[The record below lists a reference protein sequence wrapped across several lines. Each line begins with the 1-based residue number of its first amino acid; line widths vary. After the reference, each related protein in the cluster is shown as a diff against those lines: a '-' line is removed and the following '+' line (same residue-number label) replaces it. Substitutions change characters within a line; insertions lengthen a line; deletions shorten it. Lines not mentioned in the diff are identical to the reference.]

1 MKKEYFNNRNQ
12 SIDSNDKD
20 KTQRKIFAER
30 EIKTL
35 SILQDIVNE
44 NFYTNSN
51 HILDLGCGDQY
62 LNLQI
67 AKDKK
72 SYLGLDID
80 DLNFENDTFPLDDNS
95 FDLILSYSV
104 IEHIHDPSIFLNES
118 MRVLKTGG
126 YFIIETPNWNYSFR
140 DFYNDF
146 THVKPYT
153 PNSLIDIMS
162 GFGFTSLGAFPNMRC
177 KDHFFYKN
185 KYRFQIANN
194 LPFRNDTKFPV
205 PSFLK
210 GRARGMYAIFKK

>member
-51 HILDLGCGDQY
+51 FILDLGCGDQY

-104 IEHIHDPSIFLNES
+104 IEHIHDPSIF
-118 MRVLKTGG
+118 
-126 YFIIETPNWNYSFR
+126 
-140 DFYNDF
+140 
-146 THVKPYT
+146 
-153 PNSLIDIMS
+153 
-162 GFGFTSLGAFPNMRC
+162 
-177 KDHFFYKN
+177 
-185 KYRFQIANN
+185 
-194 LPFRNDTKFPV
+194 
-205 PSFLK
+205 
-210 GRARGMYAIFKK
+210 